1 MAAEMKLAHS
11 DARILACGLLADGL
25 DVNRLTPEGRQEL
38 RRALDKLL
46 ELAAVREQD
55 DKP

>member
-1 MAAEMKLAHS
+1 MRKIARS

-38 RRALDKLL
+38 RRALDKVL
-46 ELAAVREQD
+46 ELAGAKV
-55 DKP
+55 